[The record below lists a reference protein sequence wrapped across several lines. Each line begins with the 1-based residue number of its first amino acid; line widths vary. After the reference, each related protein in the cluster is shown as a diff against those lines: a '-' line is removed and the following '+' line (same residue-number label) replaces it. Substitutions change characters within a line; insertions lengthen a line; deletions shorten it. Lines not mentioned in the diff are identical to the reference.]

1 MLAADLEGCSLFI
14 SLSLY
19 LKKKNLSL
27 VFVLLILLVF
37 YFYRGAEAR
46 PRRFAGHCK
55 AAGV

>member
-1 MLAADLEGCSLFI
+1 VCIFI
-14 SLSLY
+14 SL
-19 LKKKNLSL
+19 LKKENMNL

-55 AAGV
+55 AARV